1 MNKSWTA
8 TRHNQSGASTLQL
21 LCYALSSWLVLIVLL
36 RLTPIYLEHRVIVS
50 VLETMVQEYDPGDDA
65 SLRLRKKLNDAWS
78 LNSINQ
84 VDASEVKIR
93 RRRAQLTLQLDY
105 QVDFPLIGGVSGV
118 WSFEESVTTP

>member
-1 MNKSWTA
+1 MNKSWTER
-8 TRHNQSGASTLQL
+8 RHNQSGASTVQL
-21 LCYALSSWLVLIVLL
+21 LCYALSGWLVLTVLL

-50 VLETMVQEYDPGDDA
+50 VLETMVQEYDPADDA

>member
-1 MNKSWTA
+1 MNKSWTER
-8 TRHNQSGASTLQL
+8 RHNQSGASTVQL
-21 LCYALSSWLVLIVLL
+21 LCYALSGWLVLTVLL

-50 VLETMVQEYDPGDDA
+50 VLETIVQEYDPADDA

-93 RRRAQLTLQLDY
+93 RRRSQLTLQLDY